1 MTEALRA
8 RLRLAGVADKVKAG
22 GAVMVSVNRV
32 VLVRLPD
39 VPVIVTVDVDAAAEL
54 LAISVSVLL
63 VVAL

>member
-1 MTEALRA
+1 VTEALRA